1 MNRLWQIWKN
11 RRRPRRGVRILR
23 NILIGLLLIPV
34 IWALLDYPLPREMQF
49 RRMERT
55 NLMPRSEII
64 YQDEDGN
71 VVGILDDTI
80 LCGSIRGADHGDWEY
95 RRYEIGEEPTPV
107 PLAAPY
113 MNYYVHDDEHNR
125 FLIFHAPE
133 EADRVELKIEA
144 EYFDPYTIRASSS
157 VIVQPGLFLMNFGFD
172 LENEEFNTAQLPD
185 VLSNG
190 NTRFPYKLTFYQ
202 GDTVIGTWEN
212 TLPVGVPNKWER
224 NGPSY

>member
-1 MNRLWQIWKN
+1 MNRLWQKWKN

-23 NILIGLLLIPV
+23 NFLIGLLLIPV

-55 NLMPRSEII
+55 NLMPESEIVF
-64 YQDEDGN
+64 QDEDGN
-71 VVGILDDTI
+71 VVGVLDDTV

-95 RRYEIGEEPTPV
+95 RRYEIGEDPTPV

-113 MNYYVHDDEHNR
+113 MNYYVRADEHNR

-133 EADRVELKIEA
+133 QADRVELEIYA
-144 EYFDPYTIRASSS
+144 EYFDPYTVFASSDMT
-157 VIVQPGLFLMNFGFD
+157 VQPGLFLMNFGFD
-172 LENEEFNTAQLPD
+172 EENEAFHSNLPD

-202 GDTVIGTWEN
+202 RDAVIGTWEN
-212 TLPVGVPNKWER
+212 TLPVGVPNKWQH
-224 NGPSY
+224 NSPSY